1 MNAATL
7 VKGAFT
13 DLKCSG
19 LPCAPAPSHMPISK
33 TCIQNPDVR
42 IPVCFKCGVKHTGE
56 NFPCEFTHYFG
67 NMERAMMSQNDGVP
81 VGLTMSRYRFALDT
95 ENIDS
100 PPPPMQGRVG
110 TSPGVPAALSFR

>member
-1 MNAATL
+1 MNAVTP

-19 LPCAPAPSHMPISK
+19 LPCAPAPSHMPISEN
-33 TCIQNPDVR
+33 CIQNPDVR

-56 NFPCEFTHYFG
+56 KCPSEFTHYLG
-67 NMERAMMSQNDGVP
+67 KSERAMMSHNDGVP

-100 PPPPMQGRVG
+100 PPP
-110 TSPGVPAALSFR
+110 SFAGAC